1 MSAPAEKV
9 MAPAPKSTSAKS
21 KSTPSLQNLLKGNAP
36 QTKEVDVTAAVLN
49 KPVKKED
56 LITVWNAFAES
67 RKDQVAEYQFLKRD
81 IDFQYPNIQISIS
94 NPVEEHLLDNFR
106 RDFTQYLRDQLQN
119 SNLTIVTVMQDV
131 SGQKVIY
138 TAKDKFDHL
147 AAKNPHIITLKERLG
162 LDWDF

>member
-1 MSAPAEKV
+1 MQS
-9 MAPAPKSTSAKS
+9 
-21 KSTPSLQNLLKGNAP
+21 LLKGNAP
-36 QTKEVDVTAAVLN
+36 QTKEVEVTAAVLN

-56 LITVWNAFAES
+56 LITIWNAYAES